1 MLLDIVDRNCEDAL
15 QMLRSRTEVILADHL
30 EGYPNIIAMV
40 QAANRQSLAEAI
52 MPILES
58 LDGITEGLRLLV
70 TRDNGISLDLL
81 TSSDSAYSPNV
92 LALIPFSFTYAS
104 MLSTIS
110 IVGSNLCRLHGCQIR
125 VECPLSVLNALLIT
139 AV

>member
-15 QMLRSRTEVILADHL
+15 QMLRSRTEVILADRL

-52 MPILES
+52 MPILKS

-81 TSSDSAYSPNV
+81 TSSDSAPRKRKVKKVN
-92 LALIPFSFTYAS
+92 TGRK
-104 MLSTIS
+104 TT
-110 IVGSNLCRLHGCQIR
+110 NLERR
-125 VECPLSVLNALLIT
+125 
-139 AV
+139 